1 MKKTKNRK
9 FPGVFL
15 PGRMMRTMKL
25 MTLLLVLQ
33 TFQVT
38 AKGYSQEN
46 ITLKMKNVTFAEV
59 VKEIERQSKVTFLYN
74 HDYVRE
80 LDRLNPDY
88 SNLNLQEVLDHI
100 LTGTNLEYKLIDNTV
115 VITAKQGQD
124 QFEQE
129 IQTIKGKVVDVQG
142 HTLPGVTVVIKGT
155 NLGVATDMDG
165 RFSIQVPR
173 GKAVVLVC
181 TFVGM
186 RKKEVNYVEGKE
198 LTIVMEEEA
207 AEMDEV
213 IVTGYFQK
221 SKESFTGSEVTI
233 NTEELKKV
241 GALNMIQALNAFDPS
256 IRLNESLTQ
265 GSNPNVIPDITI
277 RGENGFDLRANADD
291 ATTNPNAPLYI
302 LDGVEVSAERI
313 YDMDL
318 NRVESTTILKDAS
331 ATALYGSRG
340 ANGVIVITTI
350 RPKAGQIRINLNA
363 NYNVSIPD
371 LRDYNLMNAAEKLE
385 YERRA
390 GVYTDPVYSEQVRL
404 EELYNSRLEEV
415 KRGVDTYWLSQ
426 PLTTS
431 LNQRYSLNFEGGDQ
445 YFRYGVDLRYDT
457 DKGVMKKSG
466 RDRLGINLTFNY
478 NIGSSFFIRNDLS
491 VDNVKAKNSPY
502 NEFSLYAN
510 QNPYDRIYDE
520 NGEFVEKLSSGD
532 WNPLVSAN
540 LPKRNTST
548 YTSVQDNFN
557 IDWRIIP
564 ALRLQGRF
572 SYTRQFDRRDL
583 FKSPESLDYSTETD
597 PKKKGSY
604 YLVNSRSDRFD
615 GNLTLAYNKT
625 IDKHM
630 LNVGVGSN
638 IMQSETE
645 GESFTGV
652 GFINPDMIFIGA
664 ANAFQENTS
673 PQGTYDKSRLV
684 GFFTNVNYGY
694 GNRYFLDFSF
704 RSDGSSKFG
713 RNSRFAPF
721 WSFGL
726 GVNLHKYDFIQ
737 SLGFVNQLKVRTSY
751 GQIGKANFPAYA
763 ARSTYD
769 IVTDEWYK
777 TGISTRL
784 KALGNKNLT
793 WETTNTFDI
802 GAELSLFNDLLYV
815 KGAYYDKRTIDLVN
829 DVTVPTSTGF
839 SSYRDNVGEISN
851 KGYEF
856 DVRVAACQTKDWSV
870 IFNFNLAH
878 NKNRIEKISES
889 LRAYNERV
897 QKMFEEN
904 LMYNDPDRAL
914 QTQPFLQYV
923 EGGSMNSIF
932 CVRSLG
938 INPADGQEV
947 FVSRNG
953 QLTKV
958 WNASDQVAVGT
969 TEPKAQGTFGFN
981 VAYKQ
986 FSLYT
991 SFMYEGG
998 GQRYNQTLVDKV
1010 ENVNVYT
1017 DNVDER
1023 VLTNRWTKPGDKAKY
1038 KSLVVGRDGVEDT
1051 KPTSRF
1057 VQDYN
1062 MLSWNSFELGYD
1074 LPSGIT
1080 SKLNLGML
1088 RFSFSMNDILHLSTV
1103 KQERGTSYP
1112 FARTV
1117 TFSIKAS
1124 L

>member
-350 RPKAGQIRINLNA
+350 RPKVGQIRINLNA

-385 YERRA
+385 FERLA
-390 GVYTDPVYSEQVRL
+390 GNFKSNIADYQELKEVR
-404 EELYNSRLEEV
+404 YNKLLSNVL
-415 KRGVDTYWLSQ
+415 RGVDTYWLSE
-426 PLTTS
+426 PIRIGF
-431 LNQRYSLNFEGGDQ
+431 NQRHNLYVEGGSEQ
-445 YFRYGVDLRYDT
+445 FRYGFGGSYN
-457 DKGVMKKSG
+457 KIQGVMKSSTRDIFSG
-466 RDRLGINLTFNY
+466 NLDLLYRVGKLTFSNK
-478 NIGSSFFIRNDLS
+478 LS
-491 VDNVKAKNSPY
+491 VDVTKHDNPVVP
-502 NEFSLYAN
+502 FSEYAHA
-510 QNPYDRIYDE
+510 NPYYPKRTAD
-520 NGEFVEKLSSGD
+520 GAVEKWLEYKEDEMSATDASEIVG
-532 WNPLVSAN
+532 NPLWNAALNSYDKSEMFGV
-540 LPKRNTST
+540 RN
-548 YTSVQDNFN
+548 NFN
-557 IDWRIIP
+557 LEYRPFDFLYIR
-564 ALRLQGRF
+564 GRF
-572 SYTRQFDRRDL
+572 GISKQTTDSERFTSPDATEFDQVEL
-583 FKSPESLDYSTETD
+583 L
-597 PKKKGSY
+597 KKGSY
-604 YLVNSRSDRFD
+604 DDMREDDFSYD
-615 GNLTLAYNKT
+615 GDLTLTYGQIFNDAHQINAVLGVSISERKSISKGFSAVGFPEGNFTTPGFSNEYPDNGKPSYGDSKNRSANFYFNGGYSYKNKYLLDANVRMDGT
-625 IDKHM
+625 SVFGSNKKFTTTWA
-630 LNVGVGSN
+630 VGVAWN
-638 IMQSETE
+638 IHNEY
-645 GESFTGV
+645 
-652 GFINPDMIFIGA
+652 FIKDNTDIFDM
-664 ANAFQENTS
+664 
-673 PQGTYDKSRLV
+673 
-684 GFFTNVNYGY
+684 
-694 GNRYFLDFSF
+694 
-704 RSDGSSKFG
+704 
-713 RNSRFAPF
+713 
-721 WSFGL
+721 
-726 GVNLHKYDFIQ
+726 
-737 SLGFVNQLKVRTSY
+737 LKVRTSIGNPGNQNFGSY
-751 GQIGKANFPAYA
+751 NTITTYQYNNWMQNNFGTGLLVSTFGDPDLQWQKTTDINVGFDLSMWSRFHINFDYFHKNTDPLLASIGISSSVGMSSRLSNIGKQVNKGVSGTIRYAIIYRPQERINWTMSLSFRNVKTYYDKIGRKLNQYNKQNISKNLTRYYDGGSPTALWAVRSAGIDPATGQEIFIKKDGSYTF
-763 ARSTYD
+763 SYD
-769 IVTDEWYK
+769 VKDK
-777 TGISTRL
+777 V
-784 KALGNKNLT
+784 ALGNTIPYL
-793 WETTNTFDI
+793 EGAMTTSV
-802 GAELSLFNDLLYV
+802 GY
-815 KGAYYDKRTIDLVN
+815 K
-829 DVTVPTSTGF
+829 GF
-839 SSYRDNVGEISN
+839 SISAAMSFTFGGDIYNATRASKVERINPQENV
-851 KGYEF
+851 
-856 DVRVAACQTKDWSV
+856 DVRAFT
-870 IFNFNLAH
+870 
-878 NKNRIEKISES
+878 
-889 LRAYNERV
+889 ERW
-897 QKMFEEN
+897 K
-904 LMYNDPDRAL
+904 
-914 QTQPFLQYV
+914 
-923 EGGSMNSIF
+923 
-932 CVRSLG
+932 
-938 INPADGQEV
+938 
-947 FVSRNG
+947 
-953 QLTKV
+953 
-958 WNASDQVAVGT
+958 
-969 TEPKAQGTFGFN
+969 
-981 VAYKQ
+981 
-986 FSLYT
+986 
-991 SFMYEGG
+991 
-998 GQRYNQTLVDKV
+998 
-1010 ENVNVYT
+1010 
-1017 DNVDER
+1017 
-1023 VLTNRWTKPGDKAKY
+1023 KPGD
-1038 KSLVVGRDGVEDT
+1038 VVHYTALTDT
-1051 KPTSRF
+1051 KTYVHTQRF
-1057 VQDYN
+1057 IEKKNEVA
-1062 MLSWNSFELGYD
+1062 LSSLNISYEFKREWVKKIGLNKLRI
-1074 LPSGIT
+1074 GIGF
-1080 SKLNLGML
+1080 SDVL
-1088 RFSFSMNDILHLSTV
+1088 RISTV
-1103 KQERGTSYP
+1103 KYERGTTYP
-1112 FARTV
+1112 YSKGYNFTISP
-1117 TFSIKAS
+1117 TF
-1124 L
+1124 